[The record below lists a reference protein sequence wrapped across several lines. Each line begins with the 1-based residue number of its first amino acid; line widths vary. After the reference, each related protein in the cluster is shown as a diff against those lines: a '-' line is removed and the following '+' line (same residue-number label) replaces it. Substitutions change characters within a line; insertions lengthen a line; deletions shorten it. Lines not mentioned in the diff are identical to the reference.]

1 VFLKPGVLPINTI
14 PPSHFSSSSSQP
26 SSGFSVVLLSLSIF
40 AVFLIIISYY
50 STVHSNISHYQNHSY
65 HRCSHNTLSQSQH
78 TSLIELPASEMQYI
92 HVLASLAFIYT
103 VAAVPSFQCAGSI
116 GIAPLD
122 PDLDIGLNMIN
133 DARTDSGRT
142 ELVWDKALRDSALLR
157 ACQLA
162 KSHLTDHHPLSG
174 EARYLEK
181 VATCHSP
188 PMTHQSMAWTLQSA
202 ANSWLFVGN
211 QNTGDPVK
219 DAVTDWSHRGR

>member
-1 VFLKPGVLPINTI
+1 
-14 PPSHFSSSSSQP
+14 
-26 SSGFSVVLLSLSIF
+26 
-40 AVFLIIISYY
+40 
-50 STVHSNISHYQNHSY
+50 
-65 HRCSHNTLSQSQH
+65 
-78 TSLIELPASEMQYI
+78 MQYI
-92 HVLASLAFIYT
+92 HVLASLAFIST
-103 VAAVPSFQCAGSI
+103 VAAVPPFQCAGSV
-116 GIAPLD
+116 GIVPLD

-162 KSHLTDHHPLSG
+162 KSHRTDHHTPLG

-202 ANSWLFVGN
+202 ANSWLFVGK

-219 DAVTDWSHRGR
+219 DAVTDWSHRGM

>member
-1 VFLKPGVLPINTI
+1 
-14 PPSHFSSSSSQP
+14 
-26 SSGFSVVLLSLSIF
+26 
-40 AVFLIIISYY
+40 
-50 STVHSNISHYQNHSY
+50 
-65 HRCSHNTLSQSQH
+65 
-78 TSLIELPASEMQYI
+78 MQYI
-92 HVLASLAFIYT
+92 HVLASLAFIST
-103 VAAVPSFQCAGSI
+103 VAAVPPFQCAGSV
-116 GIAPLD
+116 GIVPLD

-162 KSHLTDHHPLSG
+162 KSHRTDHHTPLG

-202 ANSWLFVGN
+202 ANSWLFVGK

-219 DAVTDWSHRGR
+219 DAVTDWSHREQCLSPDATKIGCARTQNLTECMAFVVCHFDSNQNIDLCPEVGDEFARTHSWLTT